1 MQYLRETAKVP
12 KVIEAELGKGGYIK
26 SRAFFAQY
34 LKDVLSD
41 FTQIGSKSYA
51 VIGISMLGVLYQLRV
66 ISRSHS
72 KSGGLNRYVKTTLN
86 QKGDKNMKIRNE
98 RTKAKVDKIFFSRLW
113 RVLKV
118 CFPKWNCKMSVLLAT
133 QFMVLISRSFG
144 NVLVARAYGMHLSA
158 VISKKKYSWLVMM
171 MSTTVMFVAISMIN
185 AGIKFLNA
193 LIAIHL
199 RSQLTKYI
207 HKRYISSDNFYRA
220 NIDSPDSRL
229 VHTIRDFSERLAE
242 LFSKTFQPILN
253 FVIVNVQLYRAGFT
267 KSLLLY
273 GYAFAMGT
281 VVSVLAPSFG
291 SMINKLKE
299 FDGHFSNCHSRI
311 THYKEE
317 IAMLNGAQ
325 TEREICDEH
334 LDKVTEFASTYRYK
348 QFYWAFGVA
357 FLMKYVGN
365 KIGAGVLGWP
375 AMHSEGARSE
385 IASRLRSGEM
395 LLVQGG
401 EAIQDIFLIYNKL
414 QQVSGSATRVMEVVE
429 AVDSLTERK
438 RIGWNLEKDGE
449 KIEVNNLSIE
459 NPDKRLLIKNISLSI
474 SPGDNICIVGDN
486 GVGKTS
492 LFRVLGG
499 LWAAIDGDVTRP
511 DHDPARFF
519 SATQKCYLVS
529 GTLRDQ
535 VTYPL
540 RFQDGS
546 RDNVVK
552 EAVTAVG
559 LQRFLI
565 QGKGLD
571 EYKENWQQTL
581 SGGEAQRIGFARLF
595 FHKPKFALLDEV
607 TSGVAEA
614 AENKLYAELSKRD
627 VTYVS
632 IIHKLTL
639 ERFHK
644 KRLLVVG
651 KEGKW
656 EIKDTQAEP

>member
-1 MQYLRETAKVP
+1 VKKT
-12 KVIEAELGKGGYIK
+12 
-26 SRAFFAQY
+26 
-34 LKDVLSD
+34 LK
-41 FTQIGSKSYA
+41 
-51 VIGISMLGVLYQLRV
+51 
-66 ISRSHS
+66 
-72 KSGGLNRYVKTTLN
+72 
-86 QKGDKNMKIRNE
+86 QKGDKNMEIRNK
-98 RTKAKVDKIFFSRLW
+98 RTKAKVDKIFFGRLL
-113 RVLKV
+113 RVLKI
-118 CFPKWNCKMSVLLAT
+118 CFPKWNCKLAILLAT
-133 QFMVLISRSFG
+133 QFMVLISRSVG

-158 VISKKKYSWLVMM
+158 VISKKKYAWLVMM
-171 MSTTVMFVAISMIN
+171 LSTTIMFVGISIIN

-193 LIAIHL
+193 LIAIQL
-199 RSQLTKYI
+199 RVQLTKYI
-207 HKRYISSDNFYRA
+207 HKKYISGDNFYRA
-220 NIDSPDSRL
+220 KIDSPDSRL
-229 VHTIRDFSERLAE
+229 VHTVRDFSERLAE

-253 FVIVNVQLYRAGFT
+253 FVIVNVQLYQAGFT

-273 GYAFAMGT
+273 GYAFSMGT
-281 VVSVLAPSFG
+281 IVSILAPSFG

-348 QFYWAFGVA
+348 QFYWAFGIS

-375 AMHSEGARSE
+375 AMHIDAARSE
-385 IASRLRSGEM
+385 VASKLRSGEM

-429 AVDSLTERK
+429 AVDSLKERE
-438 RIGWNLEKDGE
+438 RVGWNLEKDGV
-449 KIEVNNLSIE
+449 KIEVKNLSVE
-459 NPDKRLLIKNISLSI
+459 NPDKRLLLKDFSLSI
-474 SPGDNICIVGDN
+474 VPGENICIVGDN

-499 LWAAIDGDVTRP
+499 LWSALEGEIIRP

-540 RFQDGS
+540 RFKDGS
-546 RDNVVK
+546 KDSVVT
-552 EAVTAVG
+552 EAVNAVG
-559 LQRFLI
+559 LQRFLS
-565 QGKGLD
+565 QGDGLD

-607 TSGVAEA
+607 TSGVAEV
-614 AENKLYAELSKRD
+614 AENKLYSELSKRN
-627 VTYVS
+627 VTYIS
-632 IIHKLTL
+632 IIHKLAL

-644 KRLLVVG
+644 KKLEVLG
-651 KEGKW
+651 KLGQWKIE
-656 EIKDTQAEP
+656 DTNGDQRES